1 MDEHCISSSVKSL
14 PASVRH
20 IVFLTKSQ
28 AWSCYDNI
36 CQQKSKRQDK
46 NQMRLKSYI
55 LNNSS
60 AVKGFLRYFLNAKN
74 QNESVVG
81 LKIISATSDPF
92 G

>member
-1 MDEHCISSSVKSL
+1 
-14 PASVRH
+14 
-20 IVFLTKSQ
+20 
-28 AWSCYDNI
+28 
-36 CQQKSKRQDK
+36 
-46 NQMRLKSYI
+46 MRLKSYI

-74 QNESVVG
+74 QNEAVVG